1 MAEGSSNQD
10 YGANYTVDDDDF
22 DISSD
27 DDDTFDENDIT
38 PRDATQVNS
47 SALGLRHIDSAM
59 LLAKADRLS
68 TDTTTNS
75 HQGDTSPE
83 SNSTGKTQET
93 FKQPVVTDAPLLQAK
108 TTDPNPST
116 IPRESI
122 MLQSKK
128 VSKEPHV
135 SPSRK
140 HRDLRKEETLRRF
153 KNNIDASNVDNTEFE
168 TDQDEAL
175 LGVTEEM
182 LEEEEKIL
190 EKASQA
196 QRLVSKATKMSKRAN
211 VPINSLHMVDKTGKL
226 VSFEEL
232 QTDIDAAL
240 EVRRNRKDRSRMNK
254 AKKLKDSRVSAF
266 NVVDLSEVL
275 ARHPEEQMRFAFQL
289 ADINSDGRVTKEE
302 IKESIKNFNLM
313 KKTLKKIGL
322 CNNLKTTSIDFLSGG
337 CKSDYVD
344 EEHLEA
350 SKYAE
355 MAVGAPLSVSVD
367 ELIALQQWTDDV
379 EFYKQVFTKKFLD
392 RLSKAFIGAS
402 HETAY
407 IGIQCIG
414 NSHEDGKAR
423 GLIKAF

>member
-128 VSKEPHV
+128 YPKNRMFLLVENIVIYEKKRRYE
-135 SPSRK
+135 
-140 HRDLRKEETLRRF
+140 DL
-153 KNNIDASNVDNTEFE
+153 
-168 TDQDEAL
+168 
-175 LGVTEEM
+175 
-182 LEEEEKIL
+182 KI
-190 EKASQA
+190 
-196 QRLVSKATKMSKRAN
+196 
-211 VPINSLHMVDKTGKL
+211 I
-226 VSFEEL
+226 
-232 QTDIDAAL
+232 
-240 EVRRNRKDRSRMNK
+240 
-254 AKKLKDSRVSAF
+254 
-266 NVVDLSEVL
+266 
-275 ARHPEEQMRFAFQL
+275 
-289 ADINSDGRVTKEE
+289 
-302 IKESIKNFNLM
+302 
-313 KKTLKKIGL
+313 
-322 CNNLKTTSIDFLSGG
+322 
-337 CKSDYVD
+337 
-344 EEHLEA
+344 
-350 SKYAE
+350 
-355 MAVGAPLSVSVD
+355 
-367 ELIALQQWTDDV
+367 
-379 EFYKQVFTKKFLD
+379 
-392 RLSKAFIGAS
+392 
-402 HETAY
+402 
-407 IGIQCIG
+407 
-414 NSHEDGKAR
+414 
-423 GLIKAF
+423 

>member
-1 MAEGSSNQD
+1 
-10 YGANYTVDDDDF
+10 
-22 DISSD
+22 
-27 DDDTFDENDIT
+27 
-38 PRDATQVNS
+38 
-47 SALGLRHIDSAM
+47 
-59 LLAKADRLS
+59 
-68 TDTTTNS
+68 
-75 HQGDTSPE
+75 
-83 SNSTGKTQET
+83 
-93 FKQPVVTDAPLLQAK
+93 
-108 TTDPNPST
+108 
-116 IPRESI
+116 
-122 MLQSKK
+122 
-128 VSKEPHV
+128 
-135 SPSRK
+135 
-140 HRDLRKEETLRRF
+140 
-153 KNNIDASNVDNTEFE
+153 
-168 TDQDEAL
+168 
-175 LGVTEEM
+175 
-182 LEEEEKIL
+182 
-190 EKASQA
+190 
-196 QRLVSKATKMSKRAN
+196 
-211 VPINSLHMVDKTGKL
+211 MVDKTGKL

-302 IKESIKNFNLM
+302 IKESIKKFQLDEEDTEEDWALQQFKN
-313 KKTLKKIGL
+313 
-322 CNNLKTTSIDFLSGG
+322 DVDRYFLSGG

-344 EEHLEA
+344 EKHLEA

-355 MAVGAPLSVSVD
+355 MAVGAPLSVSID

-407 IGIQCIG
+407 IGIQCI
-414 NSHEDGKAR
+414 NAIRMKMEKPR